1 MQAMDGSLRRF
12 GLDHI
17 DLIFCHRPDPDT
29 PIEEVV
35 WAMSDLI
42 SAGKAL
48 YWGTSEWSA
57 EEIRQAWEIAD
68 RRNLRKPQMEQPQY
82 SLLFRDRVEKEY
94 ARLYDG
100 IGLGL
105 TTWSPLASGVLSG
118 KYSTG
123 VPSDSR
129 LALPGYEWLK
139 ERFPEPVLKGAGAL
153 APIAAELG
161 ATSAQLSLAWCV
173 RNPRVSTVITGA
185 SSVAQVKENMA
196 ALDLVPKLGDEI
208 VGRMEAALVPAYAAV
223 KR

>member
-1 MQAMDGSLRRF
+1 MEAMDGSLRRF

-17 DLIFCHRPDPDT
+17 DLIYCHRPDPDT

-42 SAGKAL
+42 AAGKAL

-57 EEIRQAWEIAD
+57 EEIREAWEIAD

-82 SLLFRDRVEKEY
+82 NLLYRDKVEKEF
-94 ARLYDG
+94 ARLYEG

-118 KYSTG
+118 KYSSG

-129 LALPGYEWLK
+129 LALPGYEWLR
-139 ERFPEPVLKGAGAL
+139 ERFPEAVLKGAGAL
-153 APIAAELG
+153 EPIAKELG
-161 ATSAQLSLAWCV
+161 ATSAQLALAWCV

-196 ALDLVPKLGDEI
+196 ALDIVPKLDEGI
-208 VGRMEAALVPAYAAV
+208 VRRMEEALAPAFAAV